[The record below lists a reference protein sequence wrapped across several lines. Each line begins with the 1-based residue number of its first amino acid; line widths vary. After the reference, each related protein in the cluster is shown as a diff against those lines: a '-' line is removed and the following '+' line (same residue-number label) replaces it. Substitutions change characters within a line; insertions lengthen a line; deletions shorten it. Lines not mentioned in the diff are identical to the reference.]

1 MRWRLSRLCQLQ
13 CNSGRCRTGLILR
26 AYMLG
31 PFSSEVLGLGC
42 LKLEQH
48 INFSVT
54 VNLMNSLR
62 NTNQKLLSQLLM
74 SKITMRNIKYMM
86 L

>member
-26 AYMLG
+26 AYMLS
-31 PFSSEVLGLGC
+31 PFSSEALGSGC

-48 INFSVT
+48 INFSVN

-62 NTNQKLLSQLLM
+62 NTNHKILIQLLV
-74 SKITMRNIKYMM
+74 SKITMRNIKYII

>member
-42 LKLEQH
+42 LKLEY
-48 INFSVT
+48 INFSVN
-54 VNLMNSLR
+54 VNFTNSLR
-62 NTNQKLLSQLLM
+62 NTNDKLLIQLL
-74 SKITMRNIKYMM
+74 IE
-86 L
+86 

>member
-31 PFSSEVLGLGC
+31 PFSSEVLGSGC
-42 LKLEQH
+42 LKLEY
-48 INFSVT
+48 INFSVN
-54 VNLMNSLR
+54 VNLMNSPR
-62 NTNQKLLSQLLM
+62 NTNDKLLIQLL
-74 SKITMRNIKYMM
+74 IE
-86 L
+86 